1 MKVEFQSLVP
11 HYKEKFLLKRIAS
24 IMTSFSKFS
33 IVLAFLVF
41 LGCGGGGGGD
51 SAEKLAYNGTISE
64 VKSGDQIVTVQV
76 PDSVASGGSVE
87 LTFTD
92 TTEVVNKMF
101 ASQPFDSLAVDQEI
115 RVNAKKDG
123 DKHVPTQLTILN

>member
-1 MKVEFQSLVP
+1 
-11 HYKEKFLLKRIAS
+11 
-24 IMTSFSKFS
+24 MTSFSKFS